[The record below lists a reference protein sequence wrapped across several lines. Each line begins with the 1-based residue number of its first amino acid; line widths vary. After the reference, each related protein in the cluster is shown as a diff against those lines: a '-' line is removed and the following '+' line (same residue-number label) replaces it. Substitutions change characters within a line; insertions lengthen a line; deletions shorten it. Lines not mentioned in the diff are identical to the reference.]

1 MGERVTADVVRLLVT
16 RSHCGEPVL
25 ERLPEGSR
33 KRKGVVEV
41 PSFVA
46 ERWLRTQEAWWL
58 VVAQVEQQQRTEG
71 GAA

>member
-1 MGERVTADVVRLLVT
+1 MTDPRLAPVRLLVT

-25 ERLPEGSR
+25 EVLPAGSK

-41 PSFVA
+41 PSLVA
-46 ERWLRTQEAWWL
+46 ERWLRTQEAWWI

-71 GAA
+71 GVA

>member
-1 MGERVTADVVRLLVT
+1 MTADVVRLLVT

-33 KRKGVVEV
+33 KRKGVITVA
-41 PSFVA
+41 SFVA
-46 ERWLRTQEAWWL
+46 ARWLRTQEAWWL

-71 GAA
+71 GVA

>member
-25 ERLPEGSR
+25 ERLPEGSK
-33 KRKGVVEV
+33 KRKGVITVA
-41 PSFVA
+41 SFVA

-58 VVAQVEQQQRTEG
+58 VVAQVNQQEQTEG